1 MAQKNLLLGDEAV
14 ALGALHAG
22 KRALV
27 CLKHVGLNVCAD
39 PFMGSAAT
47 GSKQCGIRV
56 CVSRLLND
64 WDFQRLD
71 RHLKQFVKLVS

>member
-1 MAQKNLLLGDEAV
+1 MNQTIGDGFFYTVTYKDMDNRSLLEALLRCGVV
-14 ALGALHAG
+14 AIP
-22 KRALV
+22 
-27 CLKHVGLNVCAD
+27 LNT
-39 PFMGSAAT
+39 T

-71 RHLKQFVKLVS
+71 RHLKQFVKMVS

>member
-1 MAQKNLLLGDEAV
+1 
-14 ALGALHAG
+14 
-22 KRALV
+22 
-27 CLKHVGLNVCAD
+27 
-39 PFMGSAAT
+39 MGSATT

-71 RHLKQFVKLVS
+71 RHLKQFIKLVS